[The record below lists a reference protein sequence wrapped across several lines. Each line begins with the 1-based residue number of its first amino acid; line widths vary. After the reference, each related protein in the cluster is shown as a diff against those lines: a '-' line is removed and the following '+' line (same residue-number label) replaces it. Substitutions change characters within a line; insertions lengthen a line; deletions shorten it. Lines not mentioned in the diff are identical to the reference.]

1 MNAKTLMMKYIYVNG
16 DYPTLELWTK
26 EFGYERSYYYKTKK
40 ALQQIN
46 YKERCHEDKSLYPFE
61 DTVSKLLGVRP
72 KDLEPVKFKEEEVDL
87 TKLEVEGRPI
97 PEEYC
102 EDYYKVR

>member
-1 MNAKTLMMKYIYVNG
+1 MNAKTLMMKYVYVNG

-46 YKERCHEDKSLYPFE
+46 YKERCHEDESLYPFN
-61 DTVSKLLGVRP
+61 DTTSKLFGTRP
-72 KDLEPVKFKEEEVDL
+72 QVDL
-87 TKLEVEGRPI
+87 TKLEVEGKPI
-97 PEEYC
+97 PEEYY